1 MEIDYYKT
9 PIKEDIETSI
19 HVIEEDYNTC
29 FRMIRRIYDYLDR
42 FGLKEFNKYSK
53 YKWNYDRD
61 RSREYSYVCIRYGNS
76 LIKKCLIKKRS
87 HVDTADL
94 YRWIESKEL
103 IQEALD
109 EAYEYISEKTNT
121 AKRKMEELKGIM
133 EGYGEKF
140 DDITNEYDEAKQA
153 RKVLREELFANEF
166 FVK

>member
-1 MEIDYYKT
+1 MEIDYYKN

-19 HVIEEDYNTC
+19 QVIEEDYKTC

-61 RSREYSYVCIRYGNS
+61 KNKEYSYVCIRYGNS
-76 LIKKCLIKKRS
+76 LAKKCLIKRRS

-109 EAYEYISEKTNT
+109 EAYEYISTKTT
-121 AKRKMEELKGIM
+121 AVKSKMEELKGIM
-133 EGYGEKF
+133 EDYGKKF
-140 DDITNEYDEAKQA
+140 DDISNEYDETKQA